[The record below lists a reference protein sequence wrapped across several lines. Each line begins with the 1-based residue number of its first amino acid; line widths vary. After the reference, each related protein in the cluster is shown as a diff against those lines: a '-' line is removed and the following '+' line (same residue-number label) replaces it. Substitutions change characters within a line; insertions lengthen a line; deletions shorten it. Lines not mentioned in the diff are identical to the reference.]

1 MKLAVSVKFYCF
13 SLIDFVF
20 VHGNGEISI
29 PIGQD
34 STTFMLNMT
43 DDMLV
48 EGIEDSV
55 LVISSPD
62 IESIAPDNVVH
73 MNETTVFIV
82 DNDGKCRVSDHLPN
96 G

>member
-13 SLIDFVF
+13 SLVDFAF

-29 PIGQD
+29 PVGQN
-34 STTFMLNMT
+34 STTFMLIIT
-43 DDMLV
+43 DDVIV

-62 IESIAPDNVVH
+62 IGSVAPDNVVH
-73 MNETTVFIV
+73 MYSTTVFIV
-82 DNDGKCRVSDHLPN
+82 DNDGKRSSA
-96 G
+96 